1 MGIERRYLNI
11 IKAINDKPTA
21 NITLNGEKLKAF
33 PLRLGRRQRCP
44 LSPLSFDTVQEVL
57 ATATTE
63 QKEILDTIGLERIT
77 KIIDYQFKLIPK
89 EEIENIVKEEK
100 IIFFY
105 IMPEHKDLF
114 LILHP
119 LLLNCRHKINII
131 NSLDLEHDP
140 LYDTNNRQN
149 YVCTI
154 FGNIDPKQLDPKQ
167 NYRIIHYSN
176 RLKYEN
182 YINVT
187 EYPIRKFYEK
197 RINFEMLS
205 SLFFLEILS
214 QQLC

>member
-1 MGIERRYLNI
+1 MNPKNYAI
-11 IKAINDKPTA
+11 IDDYVKNNLRKTLTVKEILENCYINRVAISNYVKENEYETFQMLLTDW
-21 NITLNGEKLKAF
+21 L
-33 PLRLGRRQRCP
+33 
-44 LSPLSFDTVQEVL
+44 
-57 ATATTE
+57 E

-214 QQLC
+214 